1 MKPGIFSRLS
11 TKRIRLPLRGD
22 GGFTLV
28 EIMIALLVFGVGIV
42 GLANAFPNGMRT
54 REKARRM
61 SVATFLAKEQ
71 VERLR
76 SLSFNH
82 ADLNAGTHT
91 EPAAAG
97 RTGYNRRWN
106 VVDNN
111 PLPGMK
117 RLTVTVSFVSDSP
130 DSQAIV
136 VTQLTR

>member
-1 MKPGIFSRLS
+1 MISGIFSRLS
-11 TKRIRLPLRGD
+11 RKRIRLPLGEQ

-42 GLANAFPNGMRT
+42 GLANAFPNGIRT

-82 ADLNAGTHT
+82 ADLAAGAHA
-91 EPAAAG
+91 EPANAG
-97 RTGYNRRWN
+97 RTGYNRRWA

-117 RLTVTVSFVSDSP
+117 RLTVTVSFNTDGP
-130 DSQAIV
+130 DSLAIM

>member
-1 MKPGIFSRLS
+1 MKSGIFSRLS
-11 TKRIRLPLRGD
+11 RKRFRLPVGD
-22 GGFTLV
+22 QSGFTLV

-42 GLANAFPNGMRT
+42 GLANAFPNGIRT

-82 ADLNAGTHT
+82 ADLAAGAHT
-91 EPAAAG
+91 EPAGAG
-97 RTGYNRRWN
+97 RTGYNRRWD
-106 VVDNN
+106 VMDNN

-117 RLTVTVSFVSDSP
+117 RLTVTVSFNTDGP
-130 DSQAIV
+130 DSQAIM

>member
-1 MKPGIFSRLS
+1 MNSGIFSRLS
-11 TKRIRLPLRGD
+11 RKRIRLPLQGQ

-42 GLANAFPNGMRT
+42 GLANAFPNGIRT

-76 SLSFNH
+76 SLTFNH
-82 ADLNAGTHT
+82 ADLAAGAHT

-97 RTGYNRRWN
+97 QTGYNRTWN

-117 RLTVTVSFVSDSP
+117 RLTVSVSFRTQSP

>member
-1 MKPGIFSRLS
+1 MKTGIFSRLS
-11 TKRIRLPLRGD
+11 TKRIRLPLQGD

-61 SVATFLAKEQ
+61 SVATFLAKEE

-82 ADLNAGTHT
+82 ADLAGGAHT

-117 RLTVTVSFVSDSP
+117 RLTVTVSFRSDSP